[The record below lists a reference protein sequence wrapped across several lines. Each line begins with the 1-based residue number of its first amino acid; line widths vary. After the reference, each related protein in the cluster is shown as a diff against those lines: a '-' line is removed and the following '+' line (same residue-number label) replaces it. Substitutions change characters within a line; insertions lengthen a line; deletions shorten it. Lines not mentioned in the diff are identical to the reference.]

1 MTIWLWYELALF
13 SLVAPFALMLFR
25 SAIWFIPLLWGAGL
39 LCCWYLHRQK
49 ISLKALFGW
58 QAVNKA
64 ALLKIVY
71 RFVPL
76 AILITAVVVSFMP
89 ESLFSL
95 YRRDPGLWLLVMV
108 LYPVLSVLPQEILYR
123 TFMYARYRTLFENPK
138 HWIIAS
144 AIAFGMAHLFL
155 NNVLAPVMS
164 LIGGLIFAS
173 TYARSRSLALV
184 CIEHA
189 LYGNFIFTLGLGQY
203 FYHGTVMHS

>member
-1 MTIWLWYELALF
+1 MTAWLWFELALF
-13 SLVAPFALMLFR
+13 SLVSPFALMLLR
-25 SAIWFIPLLWGAGL
+25 SAIWFIPLLWAAGL
-39 LCCWYLHRQK
+39 LCCWYLYIQK
-49 ISLKALFGW
+49 ISLKALWGW
-58 QAVNKA
+58 HAVNKA
-64 ALLKIVY
+64 SLFKIVY
-71 RFVPL
+71 RFIPL
-76 AILITAVVVSFMP
+76 AIMIAAVMVSFMP

-95 YRRDPGLWLLVMV
+95 YRRDAGLWLLVMI
-108 LYPVLSVLPQEILYR
+108 LYPVLSVVPQEIMYR
-123 TFMYARYRTLFENPK
+123 AFMYARYQTLFENPK
-138 HWIIAS
+138 YWAIAS

-155 NNVLAPVMS
+155 HNVLAPAMS